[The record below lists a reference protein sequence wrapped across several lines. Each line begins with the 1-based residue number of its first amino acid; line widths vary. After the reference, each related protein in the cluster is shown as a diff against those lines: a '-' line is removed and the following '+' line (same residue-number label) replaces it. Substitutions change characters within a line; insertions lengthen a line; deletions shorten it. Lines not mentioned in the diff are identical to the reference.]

1 MQKVSSWRDLLQS
14 LLSSPAERARIAAT
28 IGVRTITLTR
38 WVQGD
43 SVPRP
48 ARLQQLL
55 YALPVQ
61 FQDQFRS
68 LLEQEELLPSVSLQ
82 EEMVPLQE
90 IPFSFVREVFETR
103 ATTPDMFRFWAISH
117 QVLQHALRQ
126 LDPVPVGM
134 AINMVRCMP
143 PSTDGKIRSLRE
155 SIGRGTNPWR
165 AELGQPMFLGAESL
179 AGYVVMTGR
188 PAAIQNLKAEAL
200 YYPASLVEH
209 EISAVAVPLLDATRV
224 AGCLLFSSTQPEYF
238 VSQFRLALVQGY
250 TYLMSLALASQDFY
264 PSELIQLQIMPS
276 FAIQQQYF
284 ADFRQHIV
292 KVMQDSMHSG
302 HSLPLQQAEQVAW
315 QQLEEILSQLP
326 LSSDEG
332 Q

>member
-1 MQKVSSWRDLLQS
+1 
-14 LLSSPAERARIAAT
+14 
-28 IGVRTITLTR
+28 
-38 WVQGD
+38 
-43 SVPRP
+43 
-48 ARLQQLL
+48 
-55 YALPVQ
+55 
-61 FQDQFRS
+61 
-68 LLEQEELLPSVSLQ
+68 
-82 EEMVPLQE
+82 
-90 IPFSFVREVFETR
+90 
-103 ATTPDMFRFWAISH
+103 
-117 QVLQHALRQ
+117 
-126 LDPVPVGM
+126 
-134 AINMVRCMP
+134 
-143 PSTDGKIRSLRE
+143 
-155 SIGRGTNPWR
+155 
-165 AELGQPMFLGAESL
+165 
-179 AGYVVMTGR
+179 
-188 PAAIQNLKAEAL
+188 
-200 YYPASLVEH
+200 VEH